1 MVFSSVSYESLK
13 FWPICRS
20 KTSKSP
26 KFEDFIVFSFNFGGC
41 FYFKISNCKK
51 LKGRIHK
58 MINVESAN
66 CPLLGPL
73 DVHLITELSLEEEKQ
88 NNLEEANDEID
99 PHVGVEP
106 SCAKLVWPQVPEE
119 HHAANDQPGKAEE
132 QPDEEVDRR
141 DQQDGG
147 ATGWDQVP
155 QQWQDVQ
162 QQVGVPA
169 HLQPRSE
176 WE

>member
-1 MVFSSVSYESLK
+1 
-13 FWPICRS
+13 
-20 KTSKSP
+20 
-26 KFEDFIVFSFNFGGC
+26 
-41 FYFKISNCKK
+41 
-51 LKGRIHK
+51 

-176 WE
+176 WEWDVSVLDLVLSTWMLIVAVVQVGDDERDERQQHVVCVHLSKIK